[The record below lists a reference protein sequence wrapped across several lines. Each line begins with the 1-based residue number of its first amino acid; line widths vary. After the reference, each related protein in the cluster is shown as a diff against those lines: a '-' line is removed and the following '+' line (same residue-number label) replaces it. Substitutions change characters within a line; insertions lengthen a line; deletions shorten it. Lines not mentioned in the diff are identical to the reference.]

1 MMSLTGRCLCGQIR
15 YSPTPPSTQ
24 LDLCHCKNC
33 QRQSG
38 TAFLNFLAVP
48 LASLSIDGTPREYQ
62 DKGPISGNV
71 VRRHFC
77 ECWGSPLHVVVESAA
92 NTADVTASTLDDT
105 PGLTPR
111 GHGWVDSQQPLGRLG
126 GGIPT
131 HDEDPGLTD
140 TVPG

>member
-1 MMSLTGRCLCGQIR
+1 MMSLTERCLCGQIR

-71 VRRHFC
+71 V
-77 ECWGSPLHVVVESAA
+77 VESAA

-111 GHGWVDSQQPLGRLG
+111 GHGWVDSRQPLGRLG